1 MQELTTIN
9 NTQVLVK
16 EFSGQRVV
24 TFKDIDA
31 VHGRP
36 DGTASRN
43 FRSNR
48 DHFIE
53 GEDYFK
59 ICADEFRRRWD
70 GLPQRATED
79 VTLITESGYLMLV
92 KSFTD
97 DLAWKVQRELVKGYF
112 RAKSSDP
119 QFSTLSPQLQALI
132 NIEMRQHEQE
142 RQMNKLALQVQRNSD
157 TMDKVTAAYVAP
169 ISSGDNWQESAN
181 HTINALV
188 EHFGLNHQMFRR
200 ELYEELERES
210 GCDLQQRLTRL
221 KNRMKAAGLPSPNA
235 EPSRNLPSF
244 LRTKSSALSSSA
256 FCAAGRWNLQPPKT
270 LDLSTFLHTFRRNTD
285 YVDRERYCFHS
296 AIRRVRRQIRQ

>member
-9 NTQVLVK
+9 NAEILVK

-24 TFKDIDA
+24 TFKEIDA

-36 DGTASRN
+36 DGTARKRFN
-43 FRSNR
+43 DNR
-48 DHFIE
+48 EHFIE
-53 GEDYFK
+53 GEDYFVRNS
-59 ICADEFRRRWD
+59 DEAKNEFGITAPN
-70 GLPQRATED
+70 GL
-79 VTLITESGYLMLV
+79 TLITESGYLMLV

-142 RQMNKLALQVQRNSD
+142 RQMNELALKVQHNSD

-188 EHFGLNHQMFRR
+188 EHFCLNHQMFRR

-221 KNRMKAAGLPSPNA
+221 KNRMKAAGATVTQCRAVTKLTIISQDKKLRSIFIGILRRRTLEFTAA
-235 EPSRNLPSF
+235 E
-244 LRTKSSALSSSA
+244 TA
-256 FCAAGRWNLQPPKT
+256 
-270 LDLSTFLHTFRRNTD
+270 
-285 YVDRERYCFHS
+285 
-296 AIRRVRRQIRQ
+296 

>member
-9 NTQVLVK
+9 NTEILVK

-24 TFKDIDA
+24 TFKEIDA

-36 DGTASRN
+36 DGTARKRFN
-43 FRSNR
+43 DNR
-48 DHFIE
+48 EHFIE

-59 ICADEFRRRWD
+59 ITPSEFRTAIGEMDAR
-70 GLPQRATED
+70 QQND

-112 RAKSSDP
+112 RAKASDP

-142 RQMNKLALQVQRNSD
+142 RQMNELALQVQHNSD
-157 TMDKVTAAYVAP
+157 AMDKVTAAYVAP

-188 EHFGLNHQMFRR
+188 EHFCLNHQMFRR

-210 GCDLQQRLTRL
+210 DCDLQQRLTRL
-221 KNRMKAAGLPSPNA
+221 KNRMKAAGATVTQCRAVTKLTIISQDKKLRSIFIGILRRRTLEFTAAKNA
-235 EPSRNLPSF
+235 
-244 LRTKSSALSSSA
+244 
-256 FCAAGRWNLQPPKT
+256 
-270 LDLSTFLHTFRRNTD
+270 
-285 YVDRERYCFHS
+285 
-296 AIRRVRRQIRQ
+296 

>member
-9 NTQVLVK
+9 NAEILVK

-24 TFKDIDA
+24 TFKEIDA

-36 DGTASRN
+36 DGTARRN
-43 FRSNR
+43 FNTNKS
-48 DHFIE
+48 HLIE
-53 GEDYFK
+53 GEDYFVRNSSE
-59 ICADEFRRRWD
+59 AQNEFGITAPN
-70 GLPQRATED
+70 GL
-79 VTLITESGYLMLV
+79 TLITESGYLMLV

-142 RQMNKLALQVQRNSD
+142 RQMNELALKVQHNSD

-188 EHFGLNHQMFRR
+188 EHFCLNHQMFRR

-221 KNRMKAAGLPSPNA
+221 KNRMKAAGATVTQCRAVTKLTIISQDKKLRSIFIGILRRRTLEFTAA
-235 EPSRNLPSF
+235 E
-244 LRTKSSALSSSA
+244 TA
-256 FCAAGRWNLQPPKT
+256 
-270 LDLSTFLHTFRRNTD
+270 
-285 YVDRERYCFHS
+285 
-296 AIRRVRRQIRQ
+296 

>member
-9 NTQVLVK
+9 NAEILVK

-24 TFKDIDA
+24 TFKEIDA

-36 DGTASRN
+36 DGTAKRN

-53 GEDYFK
+53 GEDFF
-59 ICADEFRRRWD
+59 ILDQPDEIRSLGIQR
-70 GLPQRATED
+70 PQGGTPES

-112 RAKSSDP
+112 RAKSTQSQP
-119 QFSTLSPQLQALI
+119 LTPAQQLLAQASLLV
-132 NIEMRQHEQE
+132 EQE
-142 RQMNKLALQVQRNSD
+142 QRISAMETRQGELALKVQRNSD

-188 EHFGLNHQMFRR
+188 EHFCLNHQMFRR

-221 KNRMKAAGLPSPNA
+221 KNRMKAAGATVTQCRAVTKLTIISQDKKLRSIFIGILRRRTLEFTAA
-235 EPSRNLPSF
+235 E
-244 LRTKSSALSSSA
+244 TA
-256 FCAAGRWNLQPPKT
+256 
-270 LDLSTFLHTFRRNTD
+270 
-285 YVDRERYCFHS
+285 
-296 AIRRVRRQIRQ
+296 

>member
-9 NTQVLVK
+9 NAEILVK

-24 TFKDIDA
+24 TFKEIDA

-36 DGTASRN
+36 DGTARRN
-43 FRSNR
+43 FNTNKS
-48 DHFIE
+48 HLIE
-53 GEDYFK
+53 GEDYFVRNSSE
-59 ICADEFRRRWD
+59 AQNEFGITAPN
-70 GLPQRATED
+70 GL
-79 VTLITESGYLMLV
+79 TLITESGYLMLV

-142 RQMNKLALQVQRNSD
+142 RQMNELALKVQRNSD
-157 TMDKVTAAYVAP
+157 TMDKVTAAYVVP

-188 EHFGLNHQMFRR
+188 EHFCLNHQMFRR

-221 KNRMKAAGLPSPNA
+221 KNRMKANGATVTQCRAITKLTIISQDKKLRSIFIGILRRRTLEFTAA
-235 EPSRNLPSF
+235 E
-244 LRTKSSALSSSA
+244 TA
-256 FCAAGRWNLQPPKT
+256 
-270 LDLSTFLHTFRRNTD
+270 
-285 YVDRERYCFHS
+285 
-296 AIRRVRRQIRQ
+296 